1 MSIRD
6 TQTAGGQQ
14 ICMGLPLGC
23 GDPNPTGLV
32 SRDVSERV
40 LDVNRM
46 GNVCFGATGH
56 DLTAN
61 GADITIAPNAI
72 HHALQLD
79 HFS

>member
-32 SRDVSERV
+32 SRDVS
-40 LDVNRM
+40 
-46 GNVCFGATGH
+46 
-56 DLTAN
+56 
-61 GADITIAPNAI
+61 
-72 HHALQLD
+72 ALLGD
-79 HFS
+79 AAHTLC

>member
-1 MSIRD
+1 
-6 TQTAGGQQ
+6 
-14 ICMGLPLGC
+14 
-23 GDPNPTGLV
+23 
-32 SRDVSERV
+32 
-40 LDVNRM
+40 M